1 MTTQQRKIFVTS
13 ALPYANGSIHIGHL
27 LEAIQTDIWVR
38 FQKVRGHDCLYICAD
53 DAHGTPIMLSAGQQ
67 GITPEQLITRIHA
80 EHQQDY
86 AGFEVGFDNFHTTHS
101 EENREFA
108 EAIYARLDAAG
119 HIKRRIIRQFYDPVK
134 EMFLPD
140 RFIRGECPFCRAED
154 QYGDSCESCNR
165 TYTPTDLVNPVSS
178 ISGATPV
185 EKESEHYFFDL
196 PAFETML
203 RDWVGAG
210 HLQPEVANKL
220 DEWFTAGLREWDI
233 SRDAPYFGFEIPGAP
248 GKYFYVWVDAP
259 MGYFASL
266 KNLLDRQGRDV
277 EEYTGAGS
285 SAEMYHFIGKD
296 IMYFHTLFWPAVLQ
310 GSDHRLP
317 DNVFVHGFLTV
328 DGQKMSK
335 SRGTFINARTYLDH
349 LDPEYLRYYFAA
361 KSGSGVDDIDLN
373 LEDFRQRVNAD
384 LVGKAVNLA
393 SRCAGFIQ
401 KRFAGKLAAD
411 IHDEALLQEFTGA
424 DQVVAAAYEAREYG
438 RAMREIM
445 ALADKANQ
453 YIDRHK
459 PWEIA
464 RQDPGS
470 AELQQVCSLGLN
482 LFRILIIYLKPV
494 LPGMAQR
501 AEAFLGIDPLGWD
514 DLAAPL
520 LDHPINKFKPLL
532 IRVEKDRINAM
543 ITDSKESLGTG
554 GAGAGDAG
562 NAGTGDA
569 GNAGTGGAGNAGTGG
584 AGNAGTGEAGNA
596 GTGDAGNA
604 GTGEADAGKAG
615 NAGTGDTGAEEAGNV
630 GTGGAAEE
638 AGNAGTGEATARD
651 IGAANKYLVEDP
663 VGAEISIDDFARID
677 LRVAKITQA
686 ARVEGADKLLQLTLD
701 LDGETRNVFAGIKS
715 AYQPEDLVGRLTV
728 MVANL
733 APRKMRFGVSEGMV
747 LAAGPGGD
755 EIFILTPDAG
765 AKPGMKV
772 K

>member
-1 MTTQQRKIFVTS
+1 MTAKQRNIFVTS
-13 ALPYANGSIHIGHL
+13 ALPYANSSIHIGHL
-27 LEAIQTDIWVR
+27 LEAIQADIWVR
-38 FQKVRGHDCLYICAD
+38 FQKLRGHDCLYICAD
-53 DAHGTPIMLSAGQQ
+53 DAHGTPIMLSADRQ
-67 GITPEQLITRIHA
+67 GISPEQLITRIHA
-80 EHQQDY
+80 EHERDY
-86 AGFEVGFDNFHTTHS
+86 AGFEIGFDNFYTTHS
-101 EENREFA
+101 EENREVA

-119 HIKRRIIRQFYDPVK
+119 HIKRRTIRQFYDPVK

-140 RFIRGECPFCRAED
+140 RFIRGECPFCRAQD

-185 EKESEHYFFDL
+185 KKESEHYFFDL
-196 PAFETML
+196 PAFEAML

-277 EEYTGAGS
+277 AEYTGAGS

-296 IMYFHTLFWPAVLQ
+296 IMYFHTLFWPALLH
-310 GSDHRLP
+310 GSGHRLP
-317 DNVFVHGFLTV
+317 DNVFVHGFLTAN
-328 DGQKMSK
+328 GQKMSK
-335 SRGTFINARTYLDH
+335 SRGTFINARTYLEH

-384 LVGKAVNLA
+384 LVGKVVNVA

-401 KRFAGKLAAD
+401 KRFAGRLAED
-411 IHDEALLQEFTGA
+411 IHDAALLQEFTGA
-424 DQVVAAAYEAREYG
+424 DQAIAAAYEAREYA

-464 RQDPGS
+464 RQAPES

-494 LPGMAQR
+494 LPGLAQR
-501 AEAFLGIDPLGWD
+501 AEAFLGIDPLTWA

-532 IRVEKDRINAM
+532 TRVEKDRIDAM
-543 ITDSKESLGTG
+543 IEDSKEDL
-554 GAGAGDAG
+554 
-562 NAGTGDA
+562 
-569 GNAGTGGAGNAGTGG
+569 
-584 AGNAGTGEAGNA
+584 EA
-596 GTGDAGNA
+596 
-604 GTGEADAGKAG
+604 
-615 NAGTGDTGAEEAGNV
+615 TGA
-630 GTGGAAEE
+630 
-638 AGNAGTGEATARD
+638 
-651 IGAANKYLVEDP
+651 GAANKYLVDDP
-663 VGAEISIDDFARID
+663 LGAEISIDDFARID
-677 LRVAKITQA
+677 LRVAKITAA

-733 APRKMRFGVSEGMV
+733 APRKMRFGISEGMV

-765 AKPGMKV
+765 ARPGMKV

>member
-1 MTTQQRKIFVTS
+1 M
-13 ALPYANGSIHIGHL
+13 
-27 LEAIQTDIWVR
+27 
-38 FQKVRGHDCLYICAD
+38 
-53 DAHGTPIMLSAGQQ
+53 
-67 GITPEQLITRIHA
+67 
-80 EHQQDY
+80 
-86 AGFEVGFDNFHTTHS
+86 
-101 EENREFA
+101 
-108 EAIYARLDAAG
+108 
-119 HIKRRIIRQFYDPVK
+119 K

-140 RFIRGECPFCRAED
+140 RFIRGECPFCRAQD

-277 EEYTGAGS
+277 AEYTGAGS

-296 IMYFHTLFWPAVLQ
+296 IMYFHTLFWPALLH
-310 GSDHRLP
+310 GSGHRLP
-317 DNVFVHGFLTV
+317 DNVFVHGFLTAN
-328 DGQKMSK
+328 GQKMSK
-335 SRGTFINARTYLDH
+335 SRGTFINARTYLEH

-384 LVGKAVNLA
+384 LVGKVVNVA
-393 SRCAGFIQ
+393 SRCAGFIH
-401 KRFAGKLAAD
+401 KRFAGRLAAG

-424 DQVVAAAYEAREYG
+424 DQAIAAAYEAREYA

-459 PWEIA
+459 PWEMA
-464 RQDPGS
+464 RQDPES

-494 LPGMAQR
+494 LPGLAQR
-501 AEAFLGIDPLGWD
+501 AEAFLGIDPLTWD

-532 IRVEKDRINAM
+532 TRVDKDRIDGM
-543 ITDSKESLGTG
+543 IEDSKEDLEATG
-554 GAGAGDAG
+554 
-562 NAGTGDA
+562 
-569 GNAGTGGAGNAGTGG
+569 
-584 AGNAGTGEAGNA
+584 
-596 GTGDAGNA
+596 
-604 GTGEADAGKAG
+604 ADAGKAG
-615 NAGTGDTGAEEAGNV
+615 VGDA
-630 GTGGAAEE
+630 
-638 AGNAGTGEATARD
+638 
-651 IGAANKYLVEDP
+651 GAANKYLVDDP

-677 LRVAKITQA
+677 LRVAKITAA

-733 APRKMRFGVSEGMV
+733 APRKMRFGISEGMV

-765 AKPGMKV
+765 ARPGMKV

>member
-1 MTTQQRKIFVTS
+1 MTARQRKIFVTC

-38 FQKVRGHDCLYICAD
+38 FQKVRGHDCLYLCAD
-53 DAHGTPIMLSAGQQ
+53 DAHGTPIMLSADQQ
-67 GITPEQLITRIHA
+67 GITPEQLIERIHA
-80 EHQQDY
+80 EHERDY

-101 EENREFA
+101 DENREVA

-119 HIKRRIIRQFYDPVK
+119 HIKRRTITQFYDPVK
-134 EMFLPD
+134 QMFLPD
-140 RFIRGECPFCRAED
+140 RFIRGECPFCHAQD

-196 PAFETML
+196 PAFETVL
-203 RDWVGAG
+203 HDWVGAG

-220 DEWFTAGLREWDI
+220 EEWFSAGLKEWDI

-277 EEYTGAGS
+277 AEYTGAGS
-285 SAEMYHFIGKD
+285 DAEMYHFIGKD
-296 IMYFHTLFWPAVLQ
+296 IMYFHTLFWPALLQ
-310 GSDHRLP
+310 GSGHRLP
-317 DNVFVHGFLTV
+317 SNVFVHGFLTV
-328 DGQKMSK
+328 DGKKMSK

-361 KSGSGVDDIDLN
+361 KLGSGVDDIDLN

-384 LVGKAVNLA
+384 LVGKVVNVA
-393 SRCAGFIQ
+393 SRCAGFIN
-401 KRFAGKLAAD
+401 KRFGGTLAAH
-411 IHDEALLQEFTGA
+411 IHDEELLQEFTGA
-424 DQVVAAAYEAREYG
+424 GEAIAAAYEAREYA
-438 RAMREIM
+438 RAVREIM

-464 RQDPGS
+464 REDPGS
-470 AELQQVCSLGLN
+470 GELQQVCSLGLN
-482 LFRILIIYLKPV
+482 LFRILVIYLKPV
-494 LPGMAQR
+494 LPGLAQR
-501 AEAFLGIDPLGWD
+501 SEAFLGISPQTWD
-514 DLAAPL
+514 DQATPL
-520 LDHPINKFKPLL
+520 LDHRINKFKPLL
-532 IRVEKDRINAM
+532 TRVEKDRIEAM
-543 ITDSKESLGTG
+543 IEDSKESLGAGDAADTG
-554 GAGAGDAG
+554 TGDAAAERAGAGDAG
-562 NAGTGDA
+562 AGTAGAGDA
-569 GNAGTGGAGNAGTGG
+569 GGATAGAGDADNAGASQ
-584 AGNAGTGEAGNA
+584 
-596 GTGDAGNA
+596 
-604 GTGEADAGKAG
+604 ADADAVNKHLADDPI
-615 NAGTGDTGAEEAGNV
+615 TAEV
-630 GTGGAAEE
+630 
-638 AGNAGTGEATARD
+638 
-651 IGAANKYLVEDP
+651 
-663 VGAEISIDDFARID
+663 SFDDFVKID
-677 LRVAKITQA
+677 LRVATI
-686 ARVEGADKLLQLTLD
+686 ARAEYVDGADKLLQLTLD

-715 AYQPEDLVGRLTV
+715 AYRPEDLVGRQTV

-747 LAAGPGGD
+747 LAAGPGGE
-755 EIFILTPDAG
+755 EIFIVTPDTG
-765 AKPGMKV
+765 AKPGMRV

>member
-1 MTTQQRKIFVTS
+1 MTETQRKIFVTS
-13 ALPYANGSIHIGHL
+13 ALPYANSSIHIGHL

-38 FQKVRGHDCLYICAD
+38 FQKLRGHDCLYICAD
-53 DAHGTPIMLSAGQQ
+53 DAHGTPIMLSADSQ
-67 GITPEQLITRIHA
+67 GITTEQLIARIHA
-80 EHQQDY
+80 EHERDY
-86 AGFEVGFDNFHTTHS
+86 AGFEIGFDNFHTTHS

-108 EAIYARLDAAG
+108 ERIHARLDAAG
-119 HIKRRIIRQFYDPVK
+119 HIKRRTITQFYDPVK

-140 RFIRGECPFCRAED
+140 RFIRGECPFCHAQD

-196 PAFETML
+196 PAFEAVL

-220 DEWFTAGLREWDI
+220 DEWFDAGLREWDI

-266 KNLLDRQGRDV
+266 KNLLDRQGKDV
-277 EEYTGAGS
+277 AEYIGADS

-296 IMYFHTLFWPAVLQ
+296 IMYFHTLFWPALLH
-310 GSDHRLP
+310 GSGHRLP
-317 DNVFVHGFLTV
+317 SNVFVHGFLTAN
-328 DGQKMSK
+328 GQKMSK
-335 SRGTFINARTYLDH
+335 SRGTFINARTYLEH

-384 LVGKAVNLA
+384 LVGKVVNVA
-393 SRCAGFIQ
+393 SRCAGFIN
-401 KRFAGKLAAD
+401 KRFAGKLAAG

-424 DQVVAAAYEAREYG
+424 SEAIAAAYEAREYA
-438 RAMREIM
+438 RAVRAIM

-464 RQDPGS
+464 REDPGS
-470 AELQQVCSLGLN
+470 GELQAICSLGLN
-482 LFRILIIYLKPV
+482 LFRILILYLKPV
-494 LPGMAQR
+494 LPGLAQR
-501 AEAFLGIDPLGWD
+501 SEAFLGTGPQTWD
-514 DLAAPL
+514 DQATPL
-520 LDHPINKFKPLL
+520 LDHRINKFKPLL
-532 IRVEKDRINAM
+532 TRVEEERIAAM
-543 ITDSKESLGTG
+543 IEDSKESLGAGDTVDTG
-554 GAGAGDAG
+554 AGNDAAEGAGAGDKGGAGSAGAEDAGGTTAGAGDVRGTTAGAGDPGSATAGTMDTG
-562 NAGTGDA
+562 NAG
-569 GNAGTGGAGNAGTGG
+569 
-584 AGNAGTGEAGNA
+584 
-596 GTGDAGNA
+596 
-604 GTGEADAGKAG
+604 
-615 NAGTGDTGAEEAGNV
+615 
-630 GTGGAAEE
+630 AAETE
-638 AGNAGTGEATARD
+638 TAAVNKHLAGDPITAE
-651 IGAANKYLVEDP
+651 V
-663 VGAEISIDDFARID
+663 SFDDFVKID
-677 LRVAKITQA
+677 LRVATITRA
-686 ARVEGADKLLQLTLD
+686 EYVDGADKLLQLTLD

-715 AYQPEDLVGRLTV
+715 AYRPEDLVGRQTV

-747 LAAGPGGD
+747 LAAGPGGE
-755 EIFILTPDAG
+755 EIYIVTPDTG
-765 AKPGMKV
+765 AKPGMRV

>member
-38 FQKVRGHDCLYICAD
+38 FQKVRGHECLYICAD
-53 DAHGTPIMLSAGQQ
+53 DAHGTPIMLSADQQ
-67 GITPEQLITRIHA
+67 GITPEQLIARVHA

-101 EENREFA
+101 EENREVA
-108 EAIYARLDAAG
+108 EAIYARLDGAG
-119 HIKRRIIRQFYDPVK
+119 HIKRRTISQFYDPVK
-134 EMFLPD
+134 QMFLPD
-140 RFIRGECPFCRAED
+140 RFIRGECPFCRAQD

-185 EKESEHYFFDL
+185 KKESEHYFFDL

-210 HLQPEVANKL
+210 HLQSEVANKL
-220 DEWFTAGLREWDI
+220 DEWFEAGLKEWDI

-266 KNLLDRQGRDV
+266 KNLLDRQGRDL
-277 EEYTGAGS
+277 EEYTGADS
-285 SAEMYHFIGKD
+285 SVEMYHFIGKD
-296 IMYFHTLFWPAVLQ
+296 IMYFHTLFWPAVLR
-310 GSDHRLP
+310 GSGHRLP
-317 DNVFVHGFLTV
+317 NNVFVHGFLTV
-328 DGQKMSK
+328 DGHKMSK

-361 KSGSGVDDIDLN
+361 KSGSGVDDIDLS
-373 LEDFRQRVNAD
+373 LEDFRQRVNSD
-384 LVGKAVNLA
+384 LVGKVVNLA
-393 SRCAGFIQ
+393 SRCAGFIH
-401 KRFAGKLAAD
+401 KRFAGRLAAAV
-411 IHDEALLQEFTGA
+411 HDEALLQEFIDA
-424 DQVVAAAYEAREYG
+424 SQAVAAAYEAREYG

-445 ALADKANQ
+445 GLADKANQ

-459 PWEIA
+459 PWEMA
-464 RQDPGS
+464 RQDPES
-470 AELQQVCSLGLN
+470 AELQQVSSLGIN

-494 LPGMAQR
+494 LPGLAQR
-501 AEAFLGIDPLGWD
+501 AEAFLGIDPLAWD
-514 DLAAPL
+514 DLATPL
-520 LDHPINKFKPLL
+520 LDHPITKFKPLL
-532 IRVEKDRINAM
+532 TRVEQDRINAM
-543 ITDSKESLGTG
+543 IEDSKQDLEATG
-554 GAGAGDAG
+554 
-562 NAGTGDA
+562 AGTGE
-569 GNAGTGGAGNAGTGG
+569 

-596 GTGDAGNA
+596 GTGKPG
-604 GTGEADAGKAG
+604 GKPETPGRGEAGAG
-615 NAGTGDTGAEEAGNV
+615 
-630 GTGGAAEE
+630 
-638 AGNAGTGEATARD
+638 
-651 IGAANKYLVEDP
+651 NKYLVDDP

-677 LRVAKITQA
+677 LRVAKITHA
-686 ARVEGADKLLQLTLD
+686 AHVEGADKLLQLTLD
-701 LDGETRNVFAGIKS
+701 LDGDTRNVFAGIKS
-715 AYQPEDLVGRLTV
+715 AYQPQDLVGKLTV